1 MADLPSRDD
10 ILKFIAEQTGKV
22 GKREIARAFRLNGSD
37 RIALKRLLREMAA
50 EGLLEGARKSG
61 MRVQGDLPNVCVIRV
76 TGRDAENH
84 LVARAI
90 REGDVMD
97 APDAPLITIVEP
109 GGRGR
114 VNRSAQL
121 VSPGDTALARL
132 ARIHKNQYEAR
143 IIRKLGGAQ
152 PHIIGVIR
160 RRPDGAWVVPVN
172 RQERYEYRAREGA
185 DGLEEDTLVKAEK
198 TSAARNA
205 NATVKIVE
213 AFGSAASPHAFSLIA
228 IAEQNLPIDFPEAA
242 IVEANETKPL
252 TIDTDAIDTDAID
265 ISARTDLRDIAFVT
279 IDPADARDHDDAVY
293 AEPDTDPDNAG
304 GYIVWV
310 AIADVAA
317 YVTPDS
323 AMDKEA
329 RKRGNSVYMPDRV
342 VPMLPE
348 RLSNDLCSLR
358 EQEDRPCMA
367 VRMQIDAQG
376 KKRAHKFVRGLM
388 RSAAKLSYQEAQ
400 GIFDAQPG
408 AGSTGLDGIL
418 GALWQAYLLMAQ
430 ARDARAPLIIDK
442 PERRIDMNEQ
452 GAITRIYIPPR
463 LEAHRLIEEMM
474 IAANVCAA
482 QTLEKAQVPL
492 LFRVHDAPA
501 PERLTALADF
511 IRPLGTRLD
520 LGQPVVPALF
530 NRIMVKAREGEHYPT
545 ISEAVLRTQSQAV
558 YTPENI
564 GHFGLNLGRY
574 AHFTSPIRRYA
585 DLIVHRALIRALKLG
600 NDGLTDAEIEKL
612 PAIAE
617 AVSAT
622 ERRAMIAERT
632 ATDRYLSAFMSDQI
646 GECFKG
652 QISGV
657 SRAGLFI
664 KLDDTGADGLVP
676 ISRLGAER
684 FFVDDD
690 KLSLIG
696 GTTGTVFRI
705 GQLVEIRLMEAT
717 PLQGGLLFSLEDYAS
732 FPNAKG
738 RKIRRGPATSK
749 RPHTSK
755 RRKTSRKTGRRK

>member
-1 MADLPSRDD
+1 MAELPSRDD
-10 ILKFIAEQTGKV
+10 ILKFVAEHSGKV
-22 GKREIARAFRLNGSD
+22 GKREISRAFRLNGSD

-76 TGRDAENH
+76 TGRDQENY
-84 LVARAI
+84 LMARAL
-90 REGDVMD
+90 RDGNVMD

-121 VSPGDTALARL
+121 VSPGDTALGRL
-132 ARIHKNQYEAR
+132 TKLDKNRYEAR

-152 PHIIGVIR
+152 GQVIGVIR
-160 RRPDGAWVVPVN
+160 HRPDGAWVVPVN
-172 RQERYEYRAREGA
+172 RQERRDYRAREGA
-185 DGLEEDTLVKAEK
+185 DGLAEDTLVKAEK
-198 TSAARNA
+198 TSATRNGTGA
-205 NATVKIVE
+205 VKITE
-213 AFGSAASPHAFSLIA
+213 TFGSAASPHAFSLIA
-228 IAEQNLPIDFPEAA
+228 IAEQNLPIDFPDEAMA
-242 IVEANETKPL
+242 QA
-252 TIDTDAIDTDAID
+252 DTAHPEAIDR
-265 ISARTDLRDIAFVT
+265 SARTDLRDIPFVT

-293 AEPDTDPDNAG
+293 AEPDTDPDNQG

-317 YVTPDS
+317 YVTPDTP
-323 AMDKEA
+323 MDKEA

-358 EQEDRPCMA
+358 EGEDRPCMA
-367 VRMQIDAQG
+367 VCMRFDAQG
-376 KKRAHKFVRGLM
+376 KKRGHKFVRAMM
-388 RSAAKLSYQEAQ
+388 RSTAKLSYQQAQ
-400 GIFDAQPG
+400 GIFDTNP
-408 AGSTGLDGIL
+408 AGVSGEAPERNGLENIL
-418 GALWQAYLLMAQ
+418 GSLWQAYQLMAQ
-430 ARDARAPLIIDK
+430 AREARAPLIIDK
-442 PERRIDMNEQ
+442 PERRIEMNDK

-482 QTLEKAQVPL
+482 ETLEQRQVPL
-492 LFRVHDAPA
+492 LFRVHDAPP
-501 PERLTALADF
+501 PERLHALADF
-511 IRPLGTRLD
+511 IQPLGVRLD
-520 LGQPVVPALF
+520 LGQPVVPLLF
-530 NRIMVKAREGEHYPT
+530 NRIMVKAREGAHYPT
-545 ISEAVLRTQSQAV
+545 ICEAVLRTQSQAV

-600 NDGLTDAEIEKL
+600 NDGLTDGEVEKL

-632 ATDRYLSAFMSDQI
+632 AADRYLSAFMSDQI
-646 GECFKG
+646 GDCFKG

-657 SRAGLFI
+657 SRAGLFV

-690 KLSLIG
+690 KLSLVG
-696 GTTGTVFRI
+696 GTSGTVFRI
-705 GQLVEIRLMEAT
+705 GQPVEIRLMEAT

-732 FPNAKG
+732 FPNMKG
-738 RKIRRGPATSK
+738 RKVRRGPATSRRAPSRK
-749 RPHTSK
+749 SRQIA
-755 RRKTSRKTGRRK
+755 RKTSRK

>member
-10 ILKFIAEQTGKV
+10 ILKFVAEQTGKV

-97 APDAPLITIVEP
+97 APDGPLITIVEP

-160 RRPDGAWVVPVN
+160 HRPDGAWVVPVN

-213 AFGSAASPHAFSLIA
+213 AFGSAAGPHAFSLIA

-252 TIDTDAIDTDAID
+252 AIDTDAID

-293 AEPDTDPDNAG
+293 AEPDTHPDNAG

-348 RLSNDLCSLR
+348 HLSNDLCSLR

-376 KKRAHKFVRGLM
+376 KKRTHKFVRGLM
-388 RSAAKLSYQEAQ
+388 RSVAKLSYQEAQ
-400 GIFDAQPG
+400 GIFDVQPG

-545 ISEAVLRTQSQAV
+545 IAEAILRTQSQAV

-564 GHFGLNLGRY
+564 GHFGLNLGQY

-600 NDGLTDAEIEKL
+600 DDGLTDAEIEKL

-632 ATDRYLSAFMSDQI
+632 ATDRYLSAFMSDKI

-732 FPNAKG
+732 FPDTKG
-738 RKIRRGPATSK
+738 RKIRRGPGTSK
-749 RPHTSK
+749 SPHTSA
-755 RRKTSRKTGRRK
+755 RQKTSRKMGRRK

>member
-1 MADLPSRDD
+1 M
-10 ILKFIAEQTGKV
+10 
-22 GKREIARAFRLNGSD
+22 
-37 RIALKRLLREMAA
+37 
-50 EGLLEGARKSG
+50 
-61 MRVQGDLPNVCVIRV
+61 
-76 TGRDAENH
+76 
-84 LVARAI
+84 
-90 REGDVMD
+90 
-97 APDAPLITIVEP
+97 
-109 GGRGR
+109 
-114 VNRSAQL
+114 
-121 VSPGDTALARL
+121 
-132 ARIHKNQYEAR
+132 
-143 IIRKLGGAQ
+143 GGAQ
-152 PHIIGVIR
+152 AQIIGVIR
-160 RRPDGAWVVPVN
+160 HRPDGAWVVPVN

-198 TSAARNA
+198 TSSARGG

-213 AFGSAASPHAFSLIA
+213 AFGSATSPHAFSLIA

-242 IVEANETKPL
+242 IIEAKETKPL
-252 TIDTDAIDTDAID
+252 AIDTDAID
-265 ISARTDLRDIAFVT
+265 KSARTDLRDIAFVT

-329 RKRGNSVYMPDRV
+329 GKRGNSVYMPDRV

-358 EQEDRPCMA
+358 EHEDRPCMA

-376 KKRAHKFVRGLM
+376 KKRGHKFVRGMM
-388 RSAAKLSYQEAQ
+388 RSAAKLSYQQAQ
-400 GIFDAQPG
+400 GIFDAQPAAGGTG
-408 AGSTGLDGIL
+408 ATGTDDIL
-418 GALWQAYLLMAQ
+418 GALWQAYLLMAE

-482 QTLEKAQVPL
+482 QTLEKAQMPL

-501 PERLTALADF
+501 PERMHALADF
-511 IRPLGTRLD
+511 IKPLGARLD

-564 GHFGLNLGRY
+564 GHFGLNLARY

-600 NDGLTDAEIEKL
+600 DDGLTDAEIEKL

-622 ERRAMIAERT
+622 ERRAMLAERT
-632 ATDRYLSAFMSDQI
+632 AADRYLSAFMSDQI

-657 SRAGLFI
+657 SRAGLFV

-690 KLSLIG
+690 KLSLVG

-705 GQLVEIRLMEAT
+705 GQPVEIRLMEAT

-738 RKIRRGPATSK
+738 RKIRRGPATSR
-749 RPHTSK
+749 RPNTAK
-755 RRKTSRKTGRRK
+755 RRKNSRKTGRRK